1 MNSYQRSSD
10 DRESSINRRRNS
22 SRGSFSTMQTS
33 SDALLEPEK
42 TKEKK
47 GKKEKKEKK
56 EKKQK
61 KEKNKKIKKQKM
73 YQDEYEEKEK
83 EMNNHSSDHRS
94 YNHHND
100 DQFPIKIS
108 IQIVSDEI
116 QCTITPHNVS
126 SSNLQNNNNNNLIH
140 IKIVKPNLYIMQRE
154 TTALIQEETK
164 NKTEIDAHS
173 SSSSVSNNKE

>member
-1 MNSYQRSSD
+1 MNFYQRSSD

-33 SDALLEPEK
+33 SDALLVEPEK

-56 EKKQK
+56 EKK
-61 KEKNKKIKKQKM
+61 KKIKKQKM
-73 YQDEYEEKEK
+73 YQYEYEEKEK
-83 EMNNHSSDHRS
+83 EMNNYSSDHRS
-94 YNHHND
+94 YNYHND

-173 SSSSVSNNKE
+173 SSSSVSNDKE